1 MRRTN
6 YQFVHF
12 LPFKFSIILVKM
24 ITIDSLRDFWGAD
37 LESFMIPVEMEDK
50 FPQETKLFLREFGL
64 PKSKRMFIERE
75 NFIRSVSPFPDW
87 KFDAETIKSSP
98 FFEFSTSGLAMVKFG
113 GKDFIRIGSAQEDEI
128 IVEVNS
134 GKVFYLIPNVPEPW
148 PFDFPLIQKRFLN
161 SSLEKLIMF
170 LTAEFLF
177 RRKLIKPGKN
187 YVESVNTKNKLLE
200 KKALQITKNVVDK
213 LEKEFL
219 ALDNYALITKNNW
232 WSTYLQDAR
241 TYLGLK

>member
-50 FPQETKLFLREFGL
+50 FPQETKLFLREYGL

-87 KFDAETIKSSP
+87 KFDAETIKSPP
-98 FFEFSTSGLAMVKFG
+98 FFEFSTSRLAMVKFG
-113 GKDFIRIGSAQEDEI
+113 GKILFELVAHRRMKSLLKQT
-128 IVEVNS
+128 
-134 GKVFYLIPNVPEPW
+134 
-148 PFDFPLIQKRFLN
+148 
-161 SSLEKLIMF
+161 LEKF
-170 LTAEFLF
+170 
-177 RRKLIKPGKN
+177 
-187 YVESVNTKNKLLE
+187 
-200 KKALQITKNVVDK
+200 
-213 LEKEFL
+213 
-219 ALDNYALITKNNW
+219 
-232 WSTYLQDAR
+232 ST
-241 TYLGLK
+241 